1 MYDIAQ
7 TLGVYAIPQTNPVLP
22 KFATAGS
29 ACFDI
34 HARLHPEHIAYYEGT
49 TGVSEQKKVDTT
61 NGERKVWVFPG
72 QRVLVPTGLILDI
85 PVGYSVRLHARSG
98 LALKSGLVLT
108 NSEGVIDH
116 DYTNELLVM
125 VSNISSGSG
134 AREILITDNMRL
146 CQGELV
152 WCVPTDIQWVADR
165 PQRDTRTGGFG
176 STGVGT

>member
-1 MYDIAQ
+1 MYTVLQ
-7 TLGVYAIPQTNPVLP
+7 SLCVYPIPNTNPTLP
-22 KFATAGS
+22 KFATEGS

-34 HARLHPEHIAYYEGT
+34 HARLHTDHVVYYEGT
-49 TGVSEQKKVDTT
+49 TGTAESKKVDIT
-61 NGERKVWVFPG
+61 NGQRKLWVFSG
-72 QRVLVPTGLILDI
+72 QRVLIPTGIIFHI
-85 PVGYSVRLHARSG
+85 PKGHSIRLHARSG

-116 DYTNELLVM
+116 DYTEELLVM

-152 WCVPTDIQWVADR
+152 RCVPTTIQWVQDR
-165 PQRDTRTGGFG
+165 PQRDTRNGGFG

>member
-1 MYDIAQ
+1 MYDTVQ
-7 TLGVYAIPQTNPVLP
+7 RLGVYALPDTNPVLP
-22 KFATAGS
+22 KFATGGS

-34 HARLHPEHIAYYEGT
+34 HARLHPEHITYYEGT
-49 TGVSEQKKVDTT
+49 SGLPENKKVDSTT
-61 NGERKVWVFPG
+61 CERKVWVFPG

-116 DYTNELLVM
+116 DYTDELLVM
-125 VSNISSGSG
+125 VSNISAGSS
-134 AREILITDNMRL
+134 AREILITDNTRL

-152 WCVPTDIQWVADR
+152 QCVPTDIQWVQDR
-165 PQRDTRTGGFG
+165 PYRETRNGGFG
-176 STGVGT
+176 STGVHP

>member
-1 MYDIAQ
+1 MYDIEQ
-7 TLGVYAIPQTNPVLP
+7 RLGVYAIPETNPVLP

-34 HARLHPEHIAYYEGT
+34 HARLHPEHITFYEGSS
-49 TGVSEQKKVDTT
+49 GLPEKKKVDAT
-61 NGERKVWVFPG
+61 NCERKVWIFPG
-72 QRVLVPTGLILDI
+72 QRVLIPTGLILDI
-85 PVGYSVRLHARSG
+85 PAGYSVRLHARSG

-116 DYTNELLVM
+116 DYTEELLVM

-152 WCVPTDIQWVADR
+152 RCVPTTIQWVQDR
-165 PQRDTRTGGFG
+165 PQRDTRNGGFG

>member
-1 MYDIAQ
+1 MYDTVQ
-7 TLGVYAIPQTNPVLP
+7 RLGVYALPDTNPVLP
-22 KFATAGS
+22 KFATGGS

-34 HARLHPEHIAYYEGT
+34 HARLHPEHINYYEGT
-49 TGVSEQKKVDTT
+49 SGLPEKKKVDST
-61 NGERKVWVFPG
+61 NCERKVWIFPG

-85 PVGYSVRLHARSG
+85 PAGYSVRLHARSG

-116 DYTNELLVM
+116 DYTDELLVM
-125 VSNISSGSG
+125 VSNISAGSG

-152 WCVPTDIQWVADR
+152 RCVPTDIQWVQDR
-165 PQRDTRTGGFG
+165 PHRETRNGGFG
-176 STGVGT
+176 STGVHP